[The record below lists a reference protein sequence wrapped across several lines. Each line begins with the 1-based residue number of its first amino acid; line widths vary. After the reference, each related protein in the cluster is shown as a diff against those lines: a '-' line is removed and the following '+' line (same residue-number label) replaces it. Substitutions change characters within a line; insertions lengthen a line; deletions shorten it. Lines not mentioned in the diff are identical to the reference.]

1 MELHLAPH
9 VCCITSIN
17 ESLQPLG
24 ELLPGLADRWGDF
37 PEGSIVT
44 YGSHGE
50 LCVRMYLLPTQ
61 LCSGHLKRLEI
72 SQTGTPITVFEG
84 SIGPLLRL
92 NIKQS
97 GFFLFFFYTFIFLVD
112 GQEQAMSSRHKISGT
127 ETNPRHNHPLQSVST
142 IRRE

>member
-9 VCCITSIN
+9 VCCVTSIN

-24 ELLPGLADRWGDF
+24 ELLPGLADRWGDL

-44 YGSHGE
+44 YRSHGE

-61 LCSGHLKRLEI
+61 LCSAHLKQLEI
-72 SQTGTPITVFEG
+72 RQTGMPITVFEG

-92 NIKQS
+92 NIKES
-97 GFFLFFFYTFIFLVD
+97 GFFCFVLFFTP
-112 GQEQAMSSRHKISGT
+112 SSF
-127 ETNPRHNHPLQSVST
+127 
-142 IRRE
+142 

>member
-127 ETNPRHNHPLQSVST
+127 ETNPRHNHPLRSVST